1 MIKRF
6 SSFVNEGTFIPHLFT
21 DFTDSIGETN
31 IFIGKTRRKIKAPG
45 KYPLPGSPCSY
56 LLIRAPDAVFSDP
69 ISDRYHSI
77 FSHTAVAV

>member
-45 KYPLPGSPCSY
+45 KYPLPGRLSKPNIFFIYPLIPSISIVSP
-56 LLIRAPDAVFSDP
+56 
-69 ISDRYHSI
+69 
-77 FSHTAVAV
+77 